1 MTGRRLPPAEGRS
14 GGRTGALPG
23 ISLATALRLRGRR
36 QYLLLRGQRRRLR
49 DLTPL
54 ADRTGTIAR
63 GAILLFATLR
73 NEENRLPWFLEHYR
87 RLGVAHFLIVANNCT
102 DGSEALLKDEPDVSL
117 WRTTASYKASR
128 FGMDW
133 MNGLLARYGHGHWCL
148 TVDADELLIYPHWE
162 SRPLPALTDW
172 LDDHAIPALGT
183 MMLDLYPR
191 GPLGAE
197 PSAPGQDPLETIPWF
212 DSGNYTRRRQKNLG
226 NLWIQ
231 GGPRARA
238 FFSTDPRRAPTLG
251 KVPLVRWHWRYAY
264 VSSTHT
270 LLPRRLND
278 RAETEGGEDLCGL
291 LLHTKFLST
300 IVEKSRE
307 EATRGEH
314 FENSS
319 LYNEYYAALSAAP
332 QLWTEQSKRYQG
344 WRGLEA
350 LGLMSRGG
358 WL

>member
-1 MTGRRLPPAEGRS
+1 M
-14 GGRTGALPG
+14 
-23 ISLATALRLRGRR
+23 RGRR
-36 QYLLLRGQRRRLR
+36 QYLILRGQRRRLR
-49 DLTPL
+49 ELTSVT
-54 ADRTGTIAR
+54 DRTRAIAP

-73 NEENRLPWFLEHYR
+73 NEENRLPWFLAHYR
-87 RLGVAHFLIVANNCT
+87 RLGVTQFLIVANNCT
-102 DGSEALLKDEPDVSL
+102 DGSEALLRDQPDVSL
-117 WRTTASYKASR
+117 WRSTASYKASR

-162 SRPLPALTDW
+162 TRPLPALTDW
-172 LDDHAIPALGT
+172 LDAQEIPALGT
-183 MMLDLYPR
+183 MMLDLYPE
-191 GPLGAE
+191 GPLGE
-197 PSAPGQDPLETIPWF
+197 MPSRPGQDPLETIPWF
-212 DSGNYTRRRQKNLG
+212 DSGNYTLKRQSKLG

-238 FFSTDPRRAPTLG
+238 FFSPAPHRAPTLG

-270 LLPRRLND
+270 LLPRHLND
-278 RAETEGGEDLCGL
+278 RAATTGGEDISGL

-307 EATRGEH
+307 EAIRGEH

-319 LYNEYYAALSAAP
+319 LYNGYYTALSSAP
-332 QLWTEQSKRYQG
+332 QLQTKHSMRYQG